1 MKKFLLAAFLGLT
14 IVFANVQAQA
24 AVPEQDTW
32 VLNWEGTDYY
42 VVAGTLEYNEDYG
55 IDVPLN
61 FSCDVLR
68 NGEIRHYDFEAIGN
82 GGAKL
87 FVDGELYGTSMHSK
101 FIREI
106 EMAISKL
113 IVNR

>member
-1 MKKFLLAAFLGLT
+1 MKKVLLTAFLGLT
-14 IVFANVQAQA
+14 IVFATVQAQA
-24 AVPEQDTW
+24 AEPAEDTW
-32 VLNWEGTDYY
+32 VLNWEGVDYY
-42 VVAGTLEYNEDYG
+42 VVAGTLKYNKDYG

-61 FSCDVLR
+61 ISCDVLR

-87 FVDGELYGTSMHSK
+87 FVDGELYGDSMHSK
-101 FIREI
+101 FIRNI

-113 IVNR
+113 AHH

>member
-14 IVFANVQAQA
+14 IIFANAQAQA
-24 AVPEQDTW
+24 AIPEQDTW

-42 VVAGTLEYNEDYG
+42 VMAGTLEYNEDYG

-61 FSCDVLR
+61 FSCDVSHD
-68 NGEIRHYDFEAIGN
+68 GIIRHYEFQAVGN
-82 GGAKL
+82 GGSRL

-101 FIREI
+101 FVRTIEI
-106 EMAISKL
+106 AISKL
-113 IVNR
+113 IHH

>member
-14 IVFANVQAQA
+14 IIFANAQAQA
-24 AVPEQDTW
+24 AIPEQDTW
-32 VLNWEGTDYY
+32 VLNWEGVDYY
-42 VVAGTLEYNEDYG
+42 VMAGTLEYNEDYG

-101 FIREI
+101 FVRQI
-106 EMAISKL
+106 EMEIAKL